1 MNHEAINQR
10 IQALESEL
18 AGLKAELNKP
28 EKFEFKYSKTDNYM
42 INYYGVH
49 RNLHVMNKDY
59 LQNFRYR
66 QTEANAKADFQLQ
79 KELMCIGALAEQI
92 DPTYKSKIP
101 DILIDSCPIVT
112 MGRLNYIPPI
122 KCLVKIYCVRFILQI
137 ERKAS
142 CLVIENRCFR
152 ETLSAFFGTYDIFC

>member
-1 MNHEAINQR
+1 MDKEAINQR

-49 RNLHVMNKDY
+49 RNLHVMNKEY
-59 LQNFRYR
+59 IQNFRYR

-92 DPTYKSKIP
+92 DPEYKSRVDWNDRNNWAIFWNIKTKKYVPTSSSIIRYLGVVYMP
-101 DILIDSCPIVT
+101 KDVAEKVCEILNNKEVE
-112 MGRLNYIPPI
+112 L
-122 KCLVKIYCVRFILQI
+122 K
-137 ERKAS
+137 
-142 CLVIENRCFR
+142 
-152 ETLSAFFGTYDIFC
+152 